1 MSLEP
6 TRAFANLQTD
16 DVFSASDPDRW
27 TWEEW
32 DSGPVAFA
40 VWTLLDDGL
49 RVEPF
54 VEHAEGNGSLR
65 AAGVNGDTWHAWLL
79 ELVARHAQ
87 AQASLFQTFR
97 ASPPS
102 ALPNFA
108 DPRVQAALRQHG
120 QAGDILAAWPGD
132 ARTLIALAT
141 CLDRWRAITS
151 STIPLDLDT
160 SVEQRFE
167 RRQRLYEEFRS
178 MRPRPPALH
187 LHIATYPVAAMLVLP
202 ATSLVFGRPSNLSED
217 TEEDLLRAAVR
228 QLATSA

>member
-1 MSLEP
+1 M
-6 TRAFANLQTD
+6 
-16 DVFSASDPDRW
+16 FSASDPDRW

-32 DSGPVAFA
+32 DSGPVTFA

-65 AAGVNGDTWHAWLL
+65 AAGLDADTWHAWLL
-79 ELVARHAQ
+79 ALVARHAQ
-87 AQASLFQTFR
+87 AQASLFQEFR
-97 ASPPS
+97 EYRLP

-120 QAGDILAAWPGD
+120 QAGDVLAAWPGE
-132 ARTLIALAT
+132 ARTLVALAS

-151 STIPLDLDT
+151 PTSPLDLDA

-167 RRQRLYEEFRS
+167 RRQRLYEEFRA

-187 LHIATYPVAAMLVLP
+187 LHIATYPVAAMLVVP
-202 ATSLVFGRPSNLSED
+202 ATSLVFGRPSDLSED
-217 TEEDLLRAAVR
+217 TEEDLLRAGVR

>member
-1 MSLEP
+1 MEDPRSGQHPQTSLED
-6 TRAFANLQTD
+6 TRASANLQTD
-16 DVFSASDPDRW
+16 GVFSARDPDQW

-49 RVEPF
+49 RIEPF
-54 VEHAEGNGSLR
+54 VEHPEGNGSLR
-65 AAGVNGDTWHAWLL
+65 AAGLDRDTWHAWLL

-87 AQASLFQTFR
+87 AEASLFQTFR
-97 ASPPS
+97 EYRLP
-102 ALPNFA
+102 ALPTFA

-120 QAGDILAAWPGD
+120 QAGDILAAWPGE
-132 ARTLIALAT
+132 ARTLVALAT

-151 STIPLDLDT
+151 PTIPLDLDA

-167 RRQRLYEEFRS
+167 RRQRLYEEFRA

-187 LHIATYPVAAMLVLP
+187 LHIATYPVAAIW
-202 ATSLVFGRPSNLSED
+202 
-217 TEEDLLRAAVR
+217 
-228 QLATSA
+228 

>member
-1 MSLEP
+1 MSLEH
-6 TRAFANLQTD
+6 TRASANIQTD

-65 AAGVNGDTWHAWLL
+65 AAGLDGDTWHAWLL

-97 ASPPS
+97 ESRSPG
-102 ALPNFA
+102 LPNFA

-132 ARTLIALAT
+132 ARTLVALAT
-141 CLDRWRAITS
+141 CLDGWRANTS
-151 STIPLDLDT
+151 PTSPPDLDA

-167 RRQRLYEEFRS
+167 RRHRLYEEFRA
-178 MRPRPPALH
+178 MRPRPPVLH
-187 LHIATYPVAAMLVLP
+187 LHIATYPVAVMLVVP
-202 ATSLVFGRPSNLSED
+202 PTSLVFGRPSDLSED
-217 TEEDLLRAAVR
+217 KEEDLLRAGVR
-228 QLATSA
+228 QLATTA